1 MKISSNTA
9 FIWSIVVIGA
19 VAVFSLGGS
28 SGASTENVS
37 IIDGVQTITI
47 TAKGGYLPRTTIA
60 KAGVPTVLKMDTNGT
75 YDCSIALSIPSI
87 GYRNNLPPQGETLID
102 VPAQTAGTKIRGVC
116 SMGMYSFTV
125 NFL

>member
-28 SGASTENVS
+28 STASTENVS
-37 IIDGVQTITI
+37 IVDGVQTITI
-47 TAKGGYLPRTTIA
+47 TAKGGYLPRTTTA

-102 VPAQTAGTKIRGVC
+102 VSAQPAGTKMRGVC